1 LTNRILAGYREEV
14 TGKRRESLSTSD
26 RRSRRRTAHM
36 LVQSLAESAEV
47 VNMKGQDPHEC
58 ARKGF
63 ERAGTTSLVEN
74 AQRVYVHVLL
84 AA

>member
-1 LTNRILAGYREEV
+1 
-14 TGKRRESLSTSD
+14 
-26 RRSRRRTAHM
+26 M